1 MVIVNDRRVPMKL
14 SGWKNIRLA
23 ILSTVCFCLSAGMT
37 FAAAADAGQITD
49 GHKAK
54 VKGVIISRSGNLVK
68 IQDQKS
74 GTVDVIKVGDSTK
87 IEHDKAFFS
96 QTATD
101 VRALVP
107 GLTIEAKGV
116 GNADGQLE
124 AAKIKFHPDAFAVE
138 VAMEQQVAAN
148 QAASSKAQTTADQ
161 GVANADKA
169 RSTADQGLSTAQ
181 AAGAAAAKDAAAA
194 KTVNQ
199 RVSDLADYT
208 TLAET
213 QVYFRQ
219 NGSSLDAKAKAD
231 LDQLVSSTSSATGY
245 MIEIAGYASSDGGTK
260 YNQKLSDE
268 RAISVV
274 HYLIENGNVPMQRI
288 VVPAGYG
295 ATHPAAENT
304 DRKGRALNRRVEVKV
319 LVNKGLHESSQV
331 AAVSF

>member
-1 MVIVNDRRVPMKL
+1 MKL

-23 ILSTVCFCLSAGMT
+23 ILSAVCFCLSAGMT

-74 GTVDVIKVGDSTK
+74 GTVEVIKVGDSTK

-148 QAASSKAQTTADQ
+148 QAASSKAQ
-161 GVANADKA
+161 
-169 RSTADQGLSTAQ
+169 STADQGLSTAQ
-181 AAGAAAAKDAAAA
+181 AAGAAAAKDAAAV

-245 MIEIAGYASSDGGTK
+245 LIEIAGYASSDGETK

-319 LVNKGLHESSQV
+319 LVNKGLQESSQV

>member
-1 MVIVNDRRVPMKL
+1 MKL
-14 SGWKNIRLA
+14 NNWKNLRLA
-23 ILSTVCFCLSAGMT
+23 ILSAVCLCLSAGMT
-37 FAAAADAGQITD
+37 VAVAADAGQITD

-54 VKGVIISRSGNLVK
+54 VKGVIASRSGNLVK

-74 GTVDVIKVGDSTK
+74 GAVDVIKVGDNTT
-87 IEHDKAFFS
+87 IEQDKALFNR
-96 QTATD
+96 TAMD

-124 AAKIKFHPDAFAVE
+124 ATRIKFHPDPFAVE
-138 VAMEQQVAAN
+138 VAMDQQVDAN
-148 QAASSKAQTTADQ
+148 QAAVSKAQTTADQ
-161 GVANADKA
+161 GIANAAAAQGSADKA
-169 RSTADQGLSTAQ
+169 QSTADQGLSTAQ
-181 AAGAAAAKDAAAA
+181 AAGATAAEDAAAV

-213 QVYFRQ
+213 QIYFRE
-219 NGSSLDAKAKAD
+219 NGSGLDAKAKSD
-231 LDQLVSSTSSATGY
+231 LDQLVSSTSGATGY
-245 MIEIAGYASSDGGTK
+245 IIEIAGYASSDGGAK
-260 YNQKLSDE
+260 HNQKLSDE

-274 HYLIENGNVPMQRI
+274 HYLIENGNVPMQQI

-295 ATHPAAENT
+295 ITHPAAENT

-319 LVNKGLHESSQV
+319 LVSKGLQESSQV
-331 AAVSF
+331 AVASF